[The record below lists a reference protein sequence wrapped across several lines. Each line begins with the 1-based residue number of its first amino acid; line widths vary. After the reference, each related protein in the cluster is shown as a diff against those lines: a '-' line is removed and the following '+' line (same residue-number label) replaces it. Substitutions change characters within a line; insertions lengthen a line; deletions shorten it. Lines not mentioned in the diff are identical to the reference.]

1 MATHRPVL
9 HTHTRA
15 RTQIA
20 HDPELLKDE
29 LRPLVF
35 EEVRQQVDD
44 EMRCLLANLKA
55 MVAAEAAAKSGGR
68 AGDVCGRSICLAGLC
83 LAALV
88 SLSLSCRPRRRCD
101 LMRQLCCGCLLC

>member
-1 MATHRPVL
+1 MLCSSLSGHSVSHSSL
-9 HTHTRA
+9 HVFLTPHPPPNPTPT
-15 RTQIA
+15 TQIA

-55 MVAAEAAAKSGGR
+55 MVAAEAAAKSGGWLELS
-68 AGDVCGRSICLAGLC
+68 VCSPSNRGHASR
-83 LAALV
+83 
-88 SLSLSCRPRRRCD
+88 LSDS
-101 LMRQLCCGCLLC
+101 